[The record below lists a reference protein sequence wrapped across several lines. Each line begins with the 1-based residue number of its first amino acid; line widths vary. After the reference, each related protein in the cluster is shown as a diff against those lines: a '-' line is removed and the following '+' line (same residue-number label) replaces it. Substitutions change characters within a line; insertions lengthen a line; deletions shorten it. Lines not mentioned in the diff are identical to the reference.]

1 MAAARQLPRP
11 RRRPRRHQRSVLHA
25 LGPET
30 FRFAFRSIAAQK
42 LRSFLTLLGIL
53 AGVATVIAMVSF
65 VAGFN
70 RAITGAF
77 AATGT
82 HRVQFQK
89 LEPRFGG
96 PPELIPDEQKRRRP
110 LTLEDAAALKRQA
123 TLAAAVSPERDLL
136 DSGET
141 PAVKNRRGDEA
152 NGPVIQGVTPD
163 YVLANSLGV
172 DDGRFISSTDLAH
185 GAHVCLIGAD
195 LAQSLFPA
203 RDPIGREVLLQGVA
217 FRVIGTLEKKGS
229 QFGGSGDS
237 LLLLPLTVFDA
248 LFPEVQRGTGNTL
261 RIASVPR
268 DPDRVDDLTDQEEAL
283 LRGRRGLKA
292 HQDNDF
298 GISTSAEA
306 LATFR
311 QVTGGIAAAM
321 IFIAAI
327 ALLVGGVGIMNI
339 MLVNVTERTREIG
352 VRKALGATRKDIAAQ
367 FLLEAVALTGL
378 GGALGIACGLGV
390 AMAVRALFDFPA
402 AAPLWSV
409 GLGFGISTAIGL
421 GFGLWPALKAA
432 GQDPIE
438 ALRYE

>member
-1 MAAARQLPRP
+1 MAGLLK
-11 RRRPRRHQRSVLHA
+11 RSALLRS

-65 VAGFN
+65 VSGFN
-70 RAITGAF
+70 QAITGAF
-77 AATGT
+77 ASSGT
-82 HRVQFQK
+82 SLVQFQK
-89 LEPRFGG
+89 FEPRFGG
-96 PPELIPDEQKRRRP
+96 PPELIPEEQKRRRN
-110 LTLEDAAALKRQA
+110 LTLDDAAALKRQA

-136 DSGET
+136 SSGGSV
-141 PAVKNRRGDEA
+141 PVKNRQGAEA
-152 NGPVIQGVTPD
+152 NGPVILGVTPD
-163 YVLANSLGV
+163 YAVANSRGV
-172 DDGRFISSTDLAH
+172 DDGRFFTGTDLSHQARTCVV
-185 GAHVCLIGAD
+185 GIDIVQA
-195 LAQSLFPA
+195 LFPN
-203 RDPIGREVLLQGVA
+203 RDPVGREVLVQGVA
-217 FRVIGTLEKKGS
+217 FRVIGVLEKRGS
-229 QFGGSGDS
+229 QFGGSGDG
-237 LLLLPLTVFDA
+237 LLLLPITVFDE
-248 LFPEVQRGTGNTL
+248 LFPQVKNGNGDTL
-261 RIASVPR
+261 HIATVPR
-268 DPDRVDDLTDQEEAL
+268 DPARVQALTDQEVAV

-292 HQDNDF
+292 DQDDDF
-298 GISTSAEA
+298 AIFTSEEA
-306 LATFR
+306 LQTFH

-378 GGALGIACGLGV
+378 GGALGIAAGLGT
-390 AMAVRALFDFPA
+390 AMAVRWAFDFPA

-409 GLGFGISTAIGL
+409 ALGFGISTAIGL